1 VKAQILVAVILV
13 GANSAFPQSGFRSEN
28 PARHTTAPHR
38 FFPGAFPWFLGDYG
52 YGYDGY
58 SSAPSMVMLPQPP
71 LYVLM
76 PPVPAEPPR
85 PEIHEYQS
93 SAPTANEDQTFAI
106 VLRDGSTHS
115 AVVTAPGEITSH
127 NQSCVF
133 QNITLCLLPL
143 AGYRLAVHCNSSRR
157 RNAARRFWNGSS

>member
-1 VKAQILVAVILV
+1 MKAQILVAVILV

-106 VLRDGSTHS
+106 VLRDGSMHS
-115 AVVTAPGEITSH
+115 AVAVTVQKGALYYVEPDGAHRLVALNALDREATERLNRERKLQLQLPPAP
-127 NQSCVF
+127 
-133 QNITLCLLPL
+133 
-143 AGYRLAVHCNSSRR
+143 
-157 RNAARRFWNGSS
+157 